1 MCETYNIPYSTYISR
16 IQHGWTQ
23 KEALTFAIYNSP
35 QNIITD
41 HLGNQFTSIKEMCK
55 HYNTIYITYLQR
67 IKKGWTQESALTARP
82 YYHYNTHV
90 TDHLGNQFTSIKE
103 MCKHYNVSP
112 DTYSKRIKNGWTQE
126 NALMKNKNV
135 TDHLGN
141 QFTSIKK
148 MCEYYNINYK
158 TYMSRILRGW
168 ILEEALTM
176 QNKKKE

>member
-1 MCETYNIPYSTYISR
+1 
-16 IQHGWTQ
+16 
-23 KEALTFAIYNSP
+23 
-35 QNIITD
+35 
-41 HLGNQFTSIKEMCK
+41 
-55 HYNTIYITYLQR
+55 
-67 IKKGWTQESALTARP
+67 
-82 YYHYNTHV
+82 
-90 TDHLGNQFTSIKE
+90 
-103 MCKHYNVSP
+103 
-112 DTYSKRIKNGWTQE
+112 
-126 NALMKNKNV
+126 MKNKNV